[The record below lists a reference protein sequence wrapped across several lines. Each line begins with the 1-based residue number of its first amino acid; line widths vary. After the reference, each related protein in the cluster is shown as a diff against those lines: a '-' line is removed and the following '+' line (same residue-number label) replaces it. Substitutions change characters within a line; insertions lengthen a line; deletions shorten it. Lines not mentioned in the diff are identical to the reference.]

1 METRAFEGKG
11 RILVMDDE
19 ASVRGVVGR
28 MLQKMGYDPV
38 LVQDGTEALAL
49 YARARNS
56 GEPFTAVILD
66 LTIPGGMGGK
76 EVIHRLQA
84 QNPEVRA
91 LVSSG
96 YADDAIMANFQT
108 LGFCGV
114 ITKPYIILQLGEV
127 LQKVLSG

>member
-1 METRAFEGKG
+1 M
-11 RILVMDDE
+11 
-19 ASVRGVVGR
+19 
-28 MLQKMGYDPV
+28 
-38 LVQDGTEALAL
+38 
-49 YARARNS
+49 
-56 GEPFTAVILD
+56 
-66 LTIPGGMGGK
+66 
-76 EVIHRLQA
+76 IHRLLA

-114 ITKPYIILQLGEV
+114 ITKPYTILQLGEV

>member
-1 METRAFEGKG
+1 
-11 RILVMDDE
+11 
-19 ASVRGVVGR
+19 
-28 MLQKMGYDPV
+28 MLKKIGYDPV
-38 LVQDGTEALAL
+38 LAQDGTEALAL

-56 GEPFTAVILD
+56 GEPFSAVILD

-76 EVIHRLQA
+76 EVIHQLLA

-114 ITKPYIILQLGEV
+114 ITKPYTILQLGEV
-127 LQKVLSG
+127 LQKVMAP